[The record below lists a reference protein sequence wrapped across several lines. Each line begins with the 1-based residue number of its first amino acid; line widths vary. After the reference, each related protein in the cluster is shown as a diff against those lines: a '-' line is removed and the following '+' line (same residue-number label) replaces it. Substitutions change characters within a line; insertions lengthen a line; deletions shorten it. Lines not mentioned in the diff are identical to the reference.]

1 MNTGRSIT
9 FPEIQTMPIPQ
20 EIQEE
25 IETFEDEVKR
35 LQAGDV
41 TGDLFKPF
49 RLQYGI
55 YGQRQPD
62 VQMVRIK
69 IPFGGLTA
77 NQMRRVAE
85 LAEIYGTGV
94 GHVTTRQDIQL
105 HFVPLPQISTV
116 MRKLEEVG
124 LTTREACA
132 NTVRNVT
139 ACHLAGVCQG
149 EVFDV
154 TPYAN
159 TVAQHLLRNPLNQSL
174 PRKFKI
180 AFSGCNH
187 DCALTPIHDV
197 GLLAKKTWDGTI
209 GFRMT
214 VGGGLGAAPRVAHL
228 LREFV
233 PMDDLIPSI
242 EAVIKVFDNLGN
254 RKNRSKA
261 RMKFVIE
268 KLGFDEFKRR
278 WETAYKEMFGVTPDY
293 QTIEGPE
300 ILDCRGTHLP
310 YGETSEAKPAHPPLK
325 LIPHADPAPLIMPT
339 KNGGTGNGG
348 HPNGD
353 SNSSFATWRRTNVV
367 KQRQDGFS
375 AAVLRLPTGDI
386 TAGQMLLVADLA
398 ERYSNGNV
406 RTTIGQNLIIR
417 WVSDD
422 QLEAFYEELNAHGL
436 GQPGANKTED
446 IVACPGTDTCG
457 LGITS
462 SKGVARAL
470 AEVFPPGQVPE
481 DLKGT
486 TIHISGC
493 HNSCAQHHI
502 STIGLHGVGKRVG
515 DHIAP
520 VYELHLGGRIN
531 GTAEVG
537 QMTIKLPAKNVP
549 AAISHL
555 LDVYRRDRQQ
565 ADSLHAF
572 TESLHSFLKRTG
584 KAALKEELIGHSI
597 LPSYAE
603 DPSYY
608 FDWEAEEEFT
618 LEDLGP
624 GECAGGA
631 IEMIDN
637 RILEAEQ
644 ELYQARILAE
654 KHQYAMAI
662 NKSYRAVVAGAKA
675 LLVTEGI
682 DPNTDADTLAEF
694 DQFADRQNGL
704 IPQMYRGM
712 ARTIS
717 DLGTKEN
724 SAEFTND
731 KMDFAKGFVE
741 HCRKLTEAM
750 DQDLKLNVPEE
761 DQAATEPDPAT
772 TAAHSEPAQ
781 DVTVLDLRGVM
792 CPLNYVKTKLK
803 LETMD
808 DGERLEV
815 WLDAGEPIKNVPM
828 SLRNDGHKV
837 LGENPLEED
846 EQHFKVLVEKVE
858 G

>member
-1 MNTGRSIT
+1 MSTGRSTT
-9 FPEIQTMPIPQ
+9 FPEIHTLPIPQ

-41 TGDLFKPF
+41 TLDLFKPF

-55 YGQRQPD
+55 YGQRQAD

-69 IPFGGLTA
+69 IPFGGMTS
-77 NQMRRVAE
+77 NQVRRVAE
-85 LAEIYGTGV
+85 LAETYATGV

-159 TVAQHLLRNPLNQSL
+159 TVARHLLRNPLNQSL

-197 GLLAKKTWDGTI
+197 GLLAKKAEDGTI
-209 GFRMT
+209 GFRMV
-214 VGGGLGAAPRVAHL
+214 VGGGLGAAPRIAHL
-228 LREFV
+228 IREFV

-268 KLGFDEFKRR
+268 KLGFEEFKRR
-278 WETAYKEMFGVTPDY
+278 WEAAYEEMFGT
-293 QTIEGPE
+293 
-300 ILDCRGTHLP
+300 
-310 YGETSEAKPAHPPLK
+310 KPAHPPMK
-325 LIPHADPAPLIMPT
+325 LLPHADPAPLIMPA
-339 KNGGTGNGG
+339 KNGGNGNGG
-348 HPNGD
+348 HPD
-353 SNSSFATWRRTNVV
+353 EAPVSAFATWRRTNVV

-386 TAGQMLLVADLA
+386 TAEQMLVVADLA

-417 WVSDD
+417 WVGDE
-422 QLEAFYEELNAHGL
+422 QLEAFHEELNAHGL
-436 GQPGANKTED
+436 AQPGANKTED

-515 DHIAP
+515 NHVAP
-520 VYELHLGGRIN
+520 VYELHLGGRVN

-537 QMTIKLPAKNVP
+537 HMTIKLPAKNVP
-549 AAISHL
+549 AAVSHL
-555 LDVYRRDRQQ
+555 LDVYRRDRQEGE
-565 ADSLHAF
+565 SLHA
-572 TESLHSFLKRTG
+572 FLKRTG
-584 KAALKEELIGHSI
+584 KNALKEELIGHSI
-597 LPSYAE
+597 LPSFDD

-662 NKSYRAVVAGAKA
+662 NKAYRAVVAGAKA

-704 IPQMYRGM
+704 IPQRYRGL
-712 ARTIS
+712 ARTVS
-717 DLGTKEN
+717 DLGTKDN
-724 SAEFTND
+724 SSAFTNQ
-731 KMDFAKGFVE
+731 KMAFAKGFVE
-741 HCRKLTEAM
+741 HCRKLTEAVGE
-750 DQDLKLNVPEE
+750 DLKLGLAEE
-761 DQAATEPDPAT
+761 GPAATEPAQAES
-772 TAAHSEPAQ
+772 AAQSEPVQ

-803 LETMD
+803 LEMMD
-808 DGERLEV
+808 EGERLEV

-837 LGENPLEED
+837 LGEDPLEAD

-858 G
+858 N

>member
-1 MNTGRSIT
+1 MNTGRSTT
-9 FPEIQTMPIPQ
+9 FPEIHTIPIPQ

-41 TGDLFKPF
+41 PGDLFKPF

-69 IPFGGLTA
+69 IPFGGMTA
-77 NQMRRVAE
+77 NQVRRVAE
-85 LAEIYGTGV
+85 LAETYATGV
-94 GHVTTRQDIQL
+94 SHITTRQDIQL

-154 TPYAN
+154 TSYAN

-187 DCALTPIHDV
+187 DCAMTPIHDV
-197 GLLAKKTWDGTI
+197 GLLAKKTEDGTI
-209 GFRMT
+209 GFRMV
-214 VGGGLGAAPRVAHL
+214 VGGGLGAAPRIARL

-233 PMDDLIPSI
+233 PMDELIPSI

-268 KLGFDEFKRR
+268 KLGFEEFRRR
-278 WETAYKEMFGVTPDY
+278 WETAYEDMFG
-293 QTIEGPE
+293 
-300 ILDCRGTHLP
+300 
-310 YGETSEAKPAHPPLK
+310 AKPAHPPLK
-325 LIPHADPAPLIMPT
+325 LLPHADPAPLIMPA
-339 KNGGTGNGG
+339 KHGTNGNGG
-348 HPNGD
+348 HPDG
-353 SNSSFATWRRTNVV
+353 SPASSFATWRRTNVV
-367 KQRQDGFS
+367 KQRQEGFS

-386 TAGQMLLVADLA
+386 TAEQMLVVADLA

-406 RTTIGQNLIIR
+406 RTTIGQNLIVR
-417 WVSDD
+417 WVSDG
-422 QLEAFYEELNAHGL
+422 QVEAFYQELEAHGL

-470 AEVFPPGQVPE
+470 AEVFPPGQVPD

-502 STIGLHGVGKRVG
+502 STIGLHGVGKRIG

-549 AAISHL
+549 SAISHL
-555 LDVYRRDRQQ
+555 LDVYRRDRSGRRKP
-565 ADSLHAF
+565 A
-572 TESLHSFLKRTG
+572 R
-584 KAALKEELIGHSI
+584 
-597 LPSYAE
+597 
-603 DPSYY
+603 
-608 FDWEAEEEFT
+608 
-618 LEDLGP
+618 
-624 GECAGGA
+624 
-631 IEMIDN
+631 
-637 RILEAEQ
+637 
-644 ELYQARILAE
+644 LYQASGQARPQGRTDRAFHSAALCRGSLVLLRLGSGREI
-654 KHQYAMAI
+654 YA
-662 NKSYRAVVAGAKA
+662 
-675 LLVTEGI
+675 
-682 DPNTDADTLAEF
+682 
-694 DQFADRQNGL
+694 
-704 IPQMYRGM
+704 
-712 ARTIS
+712 
-717 DLGTKEN
+717 
-724 SAEFTND
+724 
-731 KMDFAKGFVE
+731 
-741 HCRKLTEAM
+741 
-750 DQDLKLNVPEE
+750 
-761 DQAATEPDPAT
+761 
-772 TAAHSEPAQ
+772 
-781 DVTVLDLRGVM
+781 
-792 CPLNYVKTKLK
+792 
-803 LETMD
+803 
-808 DGERLEV
+808 
-815 WLDAGEPIKNVPM
+815 
-828 SLRNDGHKV
+828 
-837 LGENPLEED
+837 
-846 EQHFKVLVEKVE
+846 
-858 G
+858 

>member
-1 MNTGRSIT
+1 MNTGRFT
-9 FPEIQTMPIPQ
+9 TLPEIQTIPIPQ

-41 TGDLFKPF
+41 TLDLFKPF

-69 IPFGGLTA
+69 IPFGGMTA
-77 NQMRRVAE
+77 NQVRRVAE
-85 LAEIYGTGV
+85 LAEIYATGV
-94 GHVTTRQDIQL
+94 GHITTRQDIQL

-187 DCALTPIHDV
+187 DCAMTPIHDV
-197 GLLAKKTWDGTI
+197 GLLAKKTEDGTI
-209 GFRMT
+209 GFRMV
-214 VGGGLGAAPRVAHL
+214 VGGGLGSAPRIAHL

-233 PMDDLIPSI
+233 PMDELIPSI

-268 KLGFDEFKRR
+268 KLGFDEFRRR
-278 WETAYKEMFGVTPDY
+278 WEEAYADMFG
-293 QTIEGPE
+293 
-300 ILDCRGTHLP
+300 
-310 YGETSEAKPAHPPLK
+310 AKPAHPPLT
-325 LIPHADPAPLIMPT
+325 LLPHADPAPLIMPV
-339 KNGGTGNGG
+339 KNGGNGNGG
-348 HPNGD
+348 HPDGA
-353 SNSSFATWRRTNVV
+353 SASPFATWRRTNVV

-386 TAGQMLLVADLA
+386 TAEQMLVVADLA

-406 RTTIGQNLIIR
+406 RTTIGQNLIVR
-417 WVSDD
+417 WISDG
-422 QLEAFYEELNAHGL
+422 QVEAFYQELDAHGL

-470 AEVFPPGQVPE
+470 AEVFPPGQVPD

-502 STIGLHGVGKRVG
+502 STIGLHGVGKRIG

-549 AAISHL
+549 SAVSHL
-555 LDVYRRDRQQ
+555 LDVYRRDRREGEG
-565 ADSLHAF
+565 LH
-572 TESLHSFLKRTG
+572 TFLKRAG

-597 LPSYAE
+597 LPPYAE

-608 FDWEAEEEFT
+608 FDWEAEEKFT

-654 KHQYAMAI
+654 KHQFAMAI
-662 NKSYRAVVAGAKA
+662 NKAYRAVVAGAKA

-694 DQFADRQNGL
+694 DQFAARQNGL
-704 IPQMYRGM
+704 IPQTYRGM

-717 DLGTKEN
+717 DLGTKDN
-724 SAEFTND
+724 SAEFTSR
-731 KMDFAKGFVE
+731 KMTFAKGFVE
-741 HCRKLTEAM
+741 LCRKLTEAI
-750 DQDLKLNVPEE
+750 DQDLKLGTAEE
-761 DQAATEPDPAT
+761 SPAATEPDSTVAQ
-772 TAAHSEPAQ
+772 SEPVQ
-781 DVTVLDLRGVM
+781 DATVLDLRGVM

-803 LETMD
+803 LEMMD
-808 DGERLEV
+808 EGERLEV
-815 WLDAGEPIKNVPM
+815 WLDAGDPIKNVPM
-828 SLRNDGHKV
+828 SLRNDGHRV
-837 LGENPLEED
+837 LSEDPLEAD

-858 G
+858 A